1 LEVLKTLG
9 IEYTKE
15 SEFRYRCVR
24 AKRKK
29 ATVTSREASGSGTPS
44 SSIIPGANGVD
55 KRGLPMPSSNSFAAP
70 GNMFKY
76 IMRRSS
82 SQAPPAAGFGSTPP
96 LAFDEDAIDLGTPEM
111 PAGSSTQGGTGD
123 YIGTPAIEPIY
134 GDKPDQHDEVRFSV
148 EITKID
154 RLDDLLSL
162 DIRRLKGNLKS
173 YKFLY
178 DIIRER
184 CNLQR

>member
-1 LEVLKTLG
+1 ML
-9 IEYTKE
+9 
-15 SEFRYRCVR
+15 
-24 AKRKK
+24 
-29 ATVTSREASGSGTPS
+29 
-44 SSIIPGANGVD
+44 
-55 KRGLPMPSSNSFAAP
+55 
-70 GNMFKY
+70 KY

-82 SQAPPAAGFGSTPP
+82 SQAPPRPDFNHAPI
-96 LAFDEDAIDLGTPEM
+96 AFDEEALDLGTPPLDT
-111 PAGSSTQGGTGD
+111 PAGETV
-123 YIGTPAIEPIY
+123 IPKVEPIY

-148 EITKID
+148 EVTKID
-154 RLDDLLSL
+154 RLEDLLSL